1 MIAKCPFCDEYFGA
15 DLLDMHMGDCISKNK
30 GYSDEFICSSC
41 DCTFTNEQ
49 EFMEHKKTQHK
60 EAVGDF

>member
-15 DLLDMHMGDCISKNK
+15 DLLDMHMGDCISKNR
-30 GYSDEFICSSC
+30 GSSGEFICSNC
-41 DCTFTNEQ
+41 DCTFTNEH
-49 EFMEHKKTQHK
+49 EFMEHKKTQHQ